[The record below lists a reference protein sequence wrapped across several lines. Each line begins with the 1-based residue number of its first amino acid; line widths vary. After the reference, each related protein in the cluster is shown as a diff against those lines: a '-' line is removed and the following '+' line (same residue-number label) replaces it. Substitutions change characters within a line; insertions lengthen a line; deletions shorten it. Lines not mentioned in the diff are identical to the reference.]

1 MYYITHHYD
10 PFIDATKTYFSSCH
24 TKAKL
29 INSGKYSNKCEKQRR
44 INRITR
50 VSSSY
55 HLINTIVICI
65 IVNDINNV
73 SVNTYEFLLLF
84 QTLFFNRSYNEDLLN
99 IGCYGNYYHGDF
111 QSYPLENIQC

>member
-1 MYYITHHYD
+1 MWLYHIPHHHD

-44 INRITR
+44 RNRITR

-55 HLINTIVICI
+55 HLINTIAISI
-65 IVNDINNV
+65 IGNDNDNV
-73 SVNTYEFLLLF
+73 SVNTYGFFIFFKHCFLIEA
-84 QTLFFNRSYNEDLLN
+84 TTKTY
-99 IGCYGNYYHGDF
+99 
-111 QSYPLENIQC
+111 

>member
-1 MYYITHHYD
+1 MNAMCNTMCALLSMYHITHHYD

-44 INRITR
+44 RNRITR

-55 HLINTIVICI
+55 HLINI
-65 IVNDINNV
+65 IAISIIGNDINNV
-73 SVNTYEFLLLF
+73 SVNTYGFPF
-84 QTLFFNRSYNEDLLN
+84 VSNTVF
-99 IGCYGNYYHGDF
+99 
-111 QSYPLENIQC
+111 